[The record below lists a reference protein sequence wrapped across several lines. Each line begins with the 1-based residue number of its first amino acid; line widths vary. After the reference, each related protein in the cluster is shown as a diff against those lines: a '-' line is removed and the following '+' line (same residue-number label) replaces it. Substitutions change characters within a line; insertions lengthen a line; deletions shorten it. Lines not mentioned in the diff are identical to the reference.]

1 MKKAD
6 IKTEIMN
13 YMQTVETNY
22 QESLKDSKNRFD
34 KLKKEMLI

>member
-34 KLKKEMLI
+34 KLKKEMLK